1 MIYCSKCTY
10 PTVAVNLAIN
20 DEGVCSGCIVN
31 EEKLKL
37 DWSKREQKFKEL
49 LENYKSSKSSNYD
62 CIIPVSGGKD
72 SHFQASYI
80 KELGLNPL
88 LVTYYTYNYTKIGE
102 ENLRNLRNALNL
114 DHYIFY
120 PNREV
125 IRKMNKV
132 GFEMT
137 GDMSWHFHC
146 GVFTV
151 PFQIG
156 IKFNIPLIIY
166 GEHGFT
172 DLAGQYSLN
181 DFPEFTKRQ
190 RTEDVLRG
198 FSEKDFLG
206 KEGLKEKD
214 LLWANYPKDSD
225 IERVGL
231 RGIFMGNYIFW
242 DGNKNDRAAKK
253 LGFKESPIAFERT
266 YRKYS
271 NVDDVHENGIK
282 DYLKF
287 IKFGYGRCTDHTSK
301 DIRLKKMS
309 REEGIEL
316 VKKHDHI
323 KPKESLNIFLDT
335 VKMTEDEFDTIADN
349 FRDNR
354 VWWIEDNKW
363 WKNTLWGK
371 PECYGEVKLKKN
383 NRSKYYRSKAS

>member
-1 MIYCSKCTY
+1 
-10 PTVAVNLAIN
+10 VAVNLAIN
-20 DEGVCSGCIVN
+20 DKGICSGCIVH
-31 EEKLKL
+31 EEKINL
-37 DWSKREQKFKEL
+37 DWSKREKKFKEL
-49 LENYKSSKSSNYD
+49 LESYKSSKSSNYD

-80 KELGLNPL
+80 KELGFNPL

-102 ENLRNLRNALNL
+102 ENLKNLRNALNL

-120 PNREV
+120 PNKETV
-125 IRKMNKV
+125 RKMNKV
-132 GFEMT
+132 GFVMT

-151 PFQIG
+151 PFQMG
-156 IKFNIPLIIY
+156 IKFNVPLIIY

-198 FSEKDFLG
+198 FSEKDFIG

-214 LLWANYPKDSD
+214 LLWTNYPKDSD
-225 IERVGL
+225 IEKVGL
-231 RGIFMGNYIFW
+231 RGIFMGNYVFW
-242 DGNKNDRAAKK
+242 DGNQNEKVAKK
-253 LGFKESPIAFERT
+253 LGFKESPISFERT
-266 YRKYS
+266 YRKSS

-309 REEGIEL
+309 RDEGIEL

-335 VKMTEDEFDTIADN
+335 VKMTEDEFDVIADN
-349 FRDNR
+349 FRDGR

-383 NRSKYYRSKAS
+383 DRSKYYRSNKKNKAS

>member
-181 DFPEFTKRQ
+181 DFP
-190 RTEDVLRG
+190 
-198 FSEKDFLG
+198 
-206 KEGLKEKD
+206 
-214 LLWANYPKDSD
+214 
-225 IERVGL
+225 
-231 RGIFMGNYIFW
+231 
-242 DGNKNDRAAKK
+242 
-253 LGFKESPIAFERT
+253 
-266 YRKYS
+266 
-271 NVDDVHENGIK
+271 
-282 DYLKF
+282 
-287 IKFGYGRCTDHTSK
+287 
-301 DIRLKKMS
+301 
-309 REEGIEL
+309 
-316 VKKHDHI
+316 
-323 KPKESLNIFLDT
+323 
-335 VKMTEDEFDTIADN
+335 
-349 FRDNR
+349 
-354 VWWIEDNKW
+354 
-363 WKNTLWGK
+363 
-371 PECYGEVKLKKN
+371 
-383 NRSKYYRSKAS
+383 